1 MTAPKAME
9 LTKYEKSFESLSLYF
24 YFTRSALNFLAYAS
38 AISGKRNKYVP
49 VRSVIVI
56 GYKRCVVAENDII
69 VIGEKKL
76 IL

>member
-9 LTKYEKSFESLSLYF
+9 LTKYEKSLESLSLYF
-24 YFTRSALNFLAYAS
+24 YFTRSTLNFLAYAS